1 MIKLTGIS
9 KTFTMSSSQVQAVRG
24 IDLTI
29 ERGEFVSIM
38 GASGSG
44 KSTLLNIIG
53 CLDTP
58 SSGVYRLAGEDV
70 AGLAD
75 YQLALIRNRRIGFV
89 FQSFN
94 LIARST
100 AQKNVEKPLIYRGV
114 SAALRKQLACEMLHK
129 VGLYDRRNHFPS
141 QLSGGQQQR
150 VAIARALVTDPDLL
164 IADEPTGNLDSAM
177 GQEIMQLLRSVNDEG
192 RTVVMVTHDRALA
205 ACASRHIELVDGRVV
220 AGTVQAVG
228 KS

>member
-1 MIKLTGIS
+1 MIELVGIC
-9 KTFTMSSSQVQAVRG
+9 KTFTMGSSQVRAVRG

-53 CLDTP
+53 CLDAP
-58 SSGVYRLAGEDV
+58 SSGVYRLGGEDV

-75 YQLALIRNRRIGFV
+75 HQLAMIRNRRIGFV

-94 LIARST
+94 LIARNT
-100 AQKNVEKPLIYRGV
+100 AQKNVEKPLIYRGIG
-114 SAALRKQLACEMLHK
+114 AARRKQLAGEMLRK
-129 VGLYDRRNHFPS
+129 LGLYDRRDHFPS

-177 GQEIMQLLRSVNDEG
+177 GQEIMQLLRGVSDEG

-205 ACASRHIELVDGRVV
+205 ACASRHIALADGRVV
-220 AGTVQAVG
+220 AGPGQAVVEP
-228 KS
+228 

>member
-1 MIKLTGIS
+1 MIDLKGIC
-9 KTFTMSSSQVQAVRG
+9 KTFNVGSSQVQAVRD

-53 CLDTP
+53 CLDSP
-58 SSGVYRLAGEDV
+58 SSGVYRLAGDDV
-70 AGLAD
+70 ASLVD
-75 YQLALIRNRRIGFV
+75 HQLAAIRNCKIGFI

-94 LIARST
+94 LIARNT
-100 AQKNVEKPLIYRGV
+100 AQKNVEKPLIYRGI
-114 SAALRKQLACEMLHK
+114 SAVRRKELASEMLHR
-129 VGLYDRRNHFPS
+129 VGLYDRRDHFPS

-164 IADEPTGNLDSAM
+164 IADEPTGNLDSVT
-177 GQEIMQLLRSVNDEG
+177 GQEIMQLLTGLSNEG

-205 ACASRHIELVDGRVV
+205 ACASRNIELADGKVV
-220 AGTVQAVG
+220 ACRMQVEAA
-228 KS
+228 S

>member
-1 MIKLTGIS
+1 MIELMGIS
-9 KTFTMSSSQVQAVRG
+9 KTFTMGSSQVRAVRG

-53 CLDTP
+53 CLDAP

-75 YQLALIRNRRIGFV
+75 HQLSVIRNLRIGFV

-94 LIARST
+94 LIARNT
-100 AQKNVEKPLIYRGV
+100 AQKNVEKPLIYRGIG
-114 SAALRKQLACEMLHK
+114 AARRKQLADEMLHK
-129 VGLYDRRNHFPS
+129 LGLYERRDHFPS

-177 GQEIMQLLRSVNDEG
+177 GQEIMQLLRGISDEG

-205 ACASRHIELVDGRVV
+205 ACASRHIELADGRVV
-220 AGTVQAVG
+220 AGQVPAAV
-228 KS
+228 SI

>member
-1 MIKLTGIS
+1 MIELRGIC
-9 KTFTMSSSQVQAVRG
+9 KTFSMGSGVVHAVRG
-24 IDLTI
+24 VNLDI

-58 SSGVYRLAGEDV
+58 SAGVYRLAGEDI

-75 YQLALIRNRRIGFV
+75 SQLAAIRNRKIGFV

-94 LIARST
+94 LIARNT
-100 AQKNVEKPLIYRGV
+100 AQKNVEKPLIYRGIRAAQR
-114 SAALRKQLACEMLHK
+114 AALAKEMLHK
-129 VGLYDRRNHFPS
+129 LGLYDRRNHYPT

-150 VAIARALVTDPDLL
+150 VAMARALVTDPELL

-177 GQEIMQLLRSVNDEG
+177 GLEIIQLLRQVSDEG
-192 RTVVMVTHDRALA
+192 RTVVMVTHDRMLA
-205 ACASRHIELVDGRVV
+205 AYASRNVRLVDGAV
-220 AGTVQAVG
+220 APDQVEEKAT
-228 KS
+228 

>member
-1 MIKLTGIS
+1 MIELKGIC
-9 KTFTMSSSQVQAVRG
+9 KTFSMGSGVVHAVRG
-24 IDLTI
+24 VNLKV

-53 CLDTP
+53 CLDSP
-58 SSGVYRLAGEDV
+58 SSGMYRLAGEDV

-75 YQLALIRNRRIGFV
+75 LQLAAIRNRKIGFV

-94 LIARST
+94 LIARNT

-114 SAALRKQLACEMLHK
+114 GAVQREVLASEMLRRL
-129 VGLYDRRNHFPS
+129 GLYDRRNHYPT

-177 GQEIMQLLRSVNDEG
+177 GQEIIQLLREVSDEG
-192 RTVVMVTHDRALA
+192 RTVIMVTHDRKLA
-205 ACASRHIELVDGRVV
+205 AYASHNLKLVDGAV
-220 AGTVQAVG
+220 ASEPIEV
-228 KS
+228 KLM